1 MAKQLSTKERSVR
14 TAFQAVVALVVGLIV
29 TVWSVDGV
37 PTAVF
42 NYLGSEVAVLF
53 STTGVAGL
61 VVGYLMNRK

>member
-1 MAKQLSTKERSVR
+1 MTKKLTTKDRSLR
-14 TAFQAVVALVVGLIV
+14 TGFQALVSVFIGLLV

-53 STTGVAGL
+53 GTTGVAGL